1 MKKKKYIFFKKYT
14 DDGEYIL
21 RVAHKHV
28 LVLKIDAAKSVVFGN
43 ILPVFLYLLFPKLL
57 IIWAGWFLFGLFGF
71 FYHFIDWYYDAW
83 VLTNLG
89 VIDIERDGFFNLTS
103 TRIDYHMMEGI
114 SYTVN
119 GFIRTVFNYG
129 DITIDKLGSKTSVIL
144 RNAANP
150 RGLER
155 HVMKCQE
162 EFVANK
168 SITDHQAL
176 KGMLAEMI
184 AYHAHNKKIKKPR

>member
-1 MKKKKYIFFKKYT
+1 MKKKKYIFFRKYT

-28 LVLKIDAAKSVVFGN
+28 LVLKIDAAKSIVFGN
-43 ILPVFLYLLFPKLL
+43 ILPIFLYLLFPKLL
-57 IIWAGWFLFGLFGF
+57 IVWAGWFLCGLFSF

-83 VLTNLG
+83 ILTNLG
-89 VIDIERDGFFNLTS
+89 VVDIERDGFFNLTS

-129 DITIDKLGSKTSVIL
+129 DITIDKLGSKTSVVL
-144 RNAANP
+144 KNAANP

-155 HVMKCQE
+155 YVMKYQE
-162 EFVANK
+162 EFVSNK

-176 KGMLAEMI
+176 KGMLADMI
-184 AYHAHNKKIKKPR
+184 AYHAHNNKIKKPR

>member
-1 MKKKKYIFFKKYT
+1 MAKKKYIFFKKYI

-28 LVLKIDAAKSVVFGN
+28 LVLKIDAAKTIFFG
-43 ILPVFLYLLFPKLL
+43 IIMPFFFYLLLPNLWFAWLL
-57 IIWAGWFLFGLFGF
+57 WLIGGFFGF
-71 FYHFIDWYYDAW
+71 MYHFIDWYYDAW
-83 VLTNLG
+83 ILTNLG
-89 VIDIERDGFFNLTS
+89 VIDIERDGIFNITS

-114 SYTVN
+114 AYTVN

-155 HVMKCQE
+155 YVMKYQE
-162 EFVANK
+162 KFVSNK

-176 KGMLAEMI
+176 KDMLAEMI
-184 AYHAHNKKIKKPR
+184 AYHAHNNKIKKPR